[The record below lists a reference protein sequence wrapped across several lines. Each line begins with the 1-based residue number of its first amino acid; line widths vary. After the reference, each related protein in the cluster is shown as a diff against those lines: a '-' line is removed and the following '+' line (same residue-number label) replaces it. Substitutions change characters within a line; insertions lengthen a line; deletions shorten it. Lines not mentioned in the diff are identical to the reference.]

1 MASGSR
7 GELLKGM
14 GGMAA
19 LAFAT
24 ACSRPA
30 PTPARGAPA
39 RAGGA
44 APTSAPSA
52 AQTAPAAVAATGSTV
67 NITYWGAFGGHNSD
81 VQTQIV
87 DRFNQSQKAVVV
99 TLQNQ
104 NTYQDLAAKL
114 TAALQAKNAPEGGLL
129 SDGWWFKVYL
139 NKTLQPL
146 DHLMETEQVT

>member
-1 MASGSR
+1 
-7 GELLKGM
+7 M
-14 GGMAA
+14 GGRAAVAMAP
-19 LAFAT
+19 
-24 ACSRPA
+24 ACSQPASPPA
-30 PTPARGAPA
+30 PAAPA
-39 RAGGA
+39 PAGGA

-114 TAALQAKNAPEGGLL
+114 TAALQAKNAPEVVLL
-129 SDGWWFKVYL
+129 SDVWWF
-139 NKTLQPL
+139 
-146 DHLMETEQVT
+146 